1 MQVLRDHLGHPINWE
16 DQKDFN
22 YIISAWVVATKAYP
36 ELTNPNGGG
45 YSKYSFM
52 SYLIEKADQQQ
63 TLDAITGNTPVETF
77 GADWETLIADW
88 EAELRTQYAWLAEY
102 FYI

>member
-1 MQVLRDHLGHPINWE
+1 
-16 DQKDFN
+16 
-22 YIISAWVVATKAYP
+22 
-36 ELTNPNGGG
+36 
-45 YSKYSFM
+45 M
-52 SYLIEKADQQQ
+52 SYLIEKADRQQ